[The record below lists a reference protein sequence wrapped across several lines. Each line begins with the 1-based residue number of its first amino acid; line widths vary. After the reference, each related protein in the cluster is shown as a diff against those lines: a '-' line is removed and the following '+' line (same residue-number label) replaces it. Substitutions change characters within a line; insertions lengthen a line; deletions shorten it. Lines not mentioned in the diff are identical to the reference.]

1 MAEQFSQRK
10 TGQFWLHA
18 ASLITRRV
26 QEIRLVAKEQEI
38 CLDDK
43 KKLTNLLEL
52 IWKVFV
58 VVTVAIFHGLCAQR
72 KEIRGRHCG
81 TEFLDA
87 DVTQHILFLRNRMI
101 FATYLLQDKIEGWPI
116 TMYAK
121 NDSTVLQRDVT
132 WLFPDEP
139 NPRCSAAWPG
149 GSLPSTGVVSFLA
162 FKLENTFTVF

>member
-43 KKLTNLLEL
+43 KIN
-52 IWKVFV
+52 
-58 VVTVAIFHGLCAQR
+58 
-72 KEIRGRHCG
+72 
-81 TEFLDA
+81 EFIGAHMESFCCRNSSYLPWAVCPEKRDKRQTLWHWISRCRCYTA
-87 DVTQHILFLRNRMI
+87 HTFFLRNRMI

-121 NDSTVLQRDVT
+121 NDWTVLQRDVT

-162 FKLENTFTVF
+162 FKLENTLTVF